1 VIRSARHRLQLPKGR
16 DVLENGRIQVQHP
29 GQRRYGGDRDPA
41 PKSPAECLCGAVLAH
56 RPDRGHRPGADLR
69 PAAPARRPGR
79 VRPALQRAKIPTADD
94 NCTRRAQ
101 TTPRLTSPKSG
112 SSAGRSSAASSTG
125 TNGQH
130 ESPCQ
135 LRVTQVWH
143 PTGHDVTPIVL
154 DVAANGR
161 PPEDLLFAA
170 DVSDPLTG
178 SSSWACGPAAKTFAA
193 PWRARHRRGDHA
205 TCERLVGAPAQR
217 APRPCPDPRRGAPA
231 RRPGLIPSAHNKARP
246 HQDIAQRA
254 SPMANTTVA
263 TSPPP
268 TSAAN
273 GSTENSSSTA

>member
-1 VIRSARHRLQLPKGR
+1 MAAIEIPPRSPRANAFAERFLLTVRTEVTDRVLIFGQRHLRAVQAEYARHY
-16 DVLENGRIQVQHP
+16 NGRRSP
-29 GQRRYGGDRDPA
+29 PRTTTA
-41 PKSPAECLCGAVLAH
+41 PAE
-56 RPDRGHRPGADLR
+56 LR
-69 PAAPARRPGR
+69 PPRPHQRADQAPGGPRRPY
-79 VRPALQRAKIPTADD
+79 QR
-94 NCTRRAQ
+94 
-101 TTPRLTSPKSG
+101 
-112 SSAGRSSAASSTG
+112 G
-125 TNGQH
+125 TNRQH

-161 PPEDLLFAA
+161 PPEDLVLAA
-170 DVSDPLTG
+170 DVPDPLTG

-205 TCERLVGAPAQR
+205 TCERLVGAPAPR
-217 APRPCPDPRRGAPA
+217 APQPCPDPRRGAPA
-231 RRPGLIPSAHNKARP
+231 RRPGRIPSAHNKARP